1 MKLHLI
7 RTACPTALL
16 FALAGFWSRAAT
28 IAEERVIDG
37 RMHHLRSGEQR
48 EWSEFPAESEGG
60 TLRVAFSAEANA
72 AAVTLRLRQR
82 DVKQSWRLRLN
93 DRDLGL
99 LPNDENPMTTFWEIP
114 PATLRKGENMLV
126 VTGSGPADDVE
137 IGDLRLVDLPRKR
150 ALHAATVK
158 VRVVDADT
166 GQPMPARVT
175 VVDQQGSLCS
185 VGAESNARLAVRPGV
200 VYTADGQAEFGVP
213 EGAYTVYAGRGF
225 EYSID
230 SRHLDATP
238 GAIHQLD
245 LAIRREVPLDGY
257 VSCDTHVHTLTYSG
271 HGDCSLAERLVTL
284 AGEGIELP
292 IATDHN
298 VAIDYL
304 PALRESPVLG
314 RFTPVVGNEV
324 TTRVGHFNVCPL
336 DATDPAIDHQGG
348 DWSQVFA
355 AIRRAG
361 PRRVIVLNHPRD
373 LHAGFR
379 PFDPRRH
386 IAMTGENLA
395 GWRLE
400 ANAMELVNSGA
411 VQSDAWRIVHDWLGL
426 LNAGLR
432 ITPVGSSDSHDVAR
446 SIVGQARTYIRCRDE
461 NPGQIDVAEAVKSL
475 LAGQVLVSYG
485 LAAELTVD
493 GMYGPGDVVA
503 AGDQRE
509 LKLRV
514 RVLGPSWSAADE
526 VVLFMNGAE
535 IRRAKIEPPGRMQGG
550 VKFEA
555 DWRIALPSHDVSL
568 AVVAVGP
575 GVAGRFW
582 PTAKPYQP
590 DSPDWH
596 PYTLGATG
604 AVSIDCDGHRGY
616 NSPREYALKLID
628 ESQGDASVLATRLRE
643 FDEATAAQAAAE
655 LRRRGELLAG
665 DTVATLVK
673 QGSPATAAAVRRYID
688 AWKASEAARAA
699 SSP

>member
-1 MKLHLI
+1 
-7 RTACPTALL
+7 
-16 FALAGFWSRAAT
+16 
-28 IAEERVIDG
+28 
-37 RMHHLRSGEQR
+37 R
-48 EWSEFPAESEGG
+48 EWSVFPAESEGG
-60 TLRVAFSAEANA
+60 ALRVAFSAETNA

-114 PATLRKGENMLV
+114 PAALRKGENMLV

-137 IGDLRLVDLPRKR
+137 IGDVRLIGRPRAAALREASVE
-150 ALHAATVK
+150 
-158 VRVVDADT
+158 VRVTDADT

-185 VGAESNARLAVRPGV
+185 VGAESNARLAIRPGV

-238 GAIHQLD
+238 GAIRQID

-271 HGDCSLAERLVTL
+271 HGDCSLAERLITL

-298 VAIDYL
+298 VAVDYL
-304 PALRESPVLG
+304 PALRKSAVLG

-324 TTRVGHFNVCPL
+324 TTRVGHFNAFPL
-336 DATDPAIDHQGG
+336 DPADPAIDHQGG

-355 AIRRAG
+355 AVRRAG

-373 LHAGFR
+373 IHAGFR
-379 PFDPRRH
+379 PFEPRRH

-400 ANAMELVNSGA
+400 ANAIELVNSGA
-411 VQSDAWRIVHDWLGL
+411 VQSDRWRLIHDWLGL

-461 NPGQIDVAEAVKSL
+461 NPGQIDVAEAVESL
-475 LAGQVLVSYG
+475 LAGHVLVSYG

-493 GMYGPGDVVA
+493 GMYGPGDVVP

-509 LKLRV
+509 LELRV

-535 IRRAKIEPPGRMQGG
+535 IRRAKIEPPGRLQGG

-568 AVVAVGP
+568 TVVAVGP
-575 GVAGRFW
+575 GVAGLFW
-582 PTAKPYQP
+582 PTAKP
-590 DSPDWH
+590 
-596 PYTLGATG
+596 
-604 AVSIDCDGHRGY
+604 
-616 NSPREYALKLID
+616 
-628 ESQGDASVLATRLRE
+628 
-643 FDEATAAQAAAE
+643 
-655 LRRRGELLAG
+655 
-665 DTVATLVK
+665 
-673 QGSPATAAAVRRYID
+673 
-688 AWKASEAARAA
+688 
-699 SSP
+699 